1 MCFVTYGIVQTISP
15 EEIAGKTISF
25 RSSMV
30 EHFICNEEVVSST
43 LIESSILYMQKILI
57 NTDVGGFCLSL
68 EAKELYLKEKGI
80 SYTVEKTNSV
90 WCEYTILPPE
100 VNRTLNLLLRDDPVL
115 IKVFEQIGSE
125 RFSAY
130 YCTVKIVEIPDDVQW
145 IVCESNGYEWVAE
158 KHRIWNE

>member
-1 MCFVTYGIVQTISP
+1 
-15 EEIAGKTISF
+15 
-25 RSSMV
+25 MV

-100 VNRTLNLLLRDDPVL
+100 VNRTLHLLLRDDPVL

-125 RFSAY
+125 RFSDY
-130 YCTVKIVEIPDDVQW
+130 YSVIKIVEIPDDVQW

-158 KHRIWNE
+158 KHRIWSE